1 MSNRKYTQFFYT
13 PHAKPVLIDCNFVVD
28 VANGNGL
35 GIRALKGP
43 SVQAVYMHSTA
54 AFTGTSHTST
64 LIDGIAGGTASLVV
78 GMPVQGSG
86 IPTST
91 TIATIIDS
99 GSITLSAATTTS
111 TTGSITY
118 QGVGSP
124 NPASGM
130 IVVKFQDNFNRY
142 FGGFSGQVSPLSGS
156 TVTSTTANVAY
167 TIVSLGTAT
176 LAQWQTAGL
185 PVGMQPQVGSSFV
198 ALVTG
203 TIGGSGSV
211 QAIATAGSNIDHL
224 EIFGDPNA
232 TINPSIIYNPLGQAT
247 YGQIIMAAFKANAL
261 TAPADNSVIGAAF
274 YFSNST
280 VSFGAAG

>member
-28 VANGNGL
+28 AANGNGL
-35 GIRALKGP
+35 GIRSLKGP
-43 SVQAVYMHSTA
+43 SVQNVFMHTSA

-64 LIDGIAGGTASLVV
+64 LIDGIASGTSSLKV

-86 IPTST
+86 IIAGS
-91 TIATIIDS
+91 TIATIVDS
-99 GSITLSAATTTS
+99 GSITLSVATSSS

-118 QGVGSP
+118 QAVGNP

-130 IVVKFQDNFNRY
+130 ILVQFQDNFNRY

-156 TVTSTTANVAY
+156 TVTSTTANVSY

-203 TIGGSGSV
+203 TIGGSGAV
-211 QAIATAGSNIDHL
+211 QAIATAGSNIDHI

-232 TINPSIIYNPLGQAT
+232 TINPSIVYNPLGQAT
-247 YGQIIMAAFKANAL
+247 YGQILMACFKANAL
-261 TAPADNSVIGAAF
+261 TAPADNTTIGLSF

-280 VSFGAAG
+280 VSFGSAG